1 LLQLQYSA
9 QINCPAHYLGLI
21 QLRRK
26 CWTLSRR
33 KAGLTLV
40 EVCLVLAILV
50 AIAAITAPAMQGT
63 FSRTAL
69 AGGGAI
75 VREAFAKG
83 RLTAMQTG
91 KTQVFRFEPK
101 GARFQLVELDSLGLP
116 ENSDLPPEDKDD
128 EHSPSD
134 MLRLSLNRL
143 PDKVIF
149 TAGDVSAS
157 NQVAALLG
165 SPKDNVWSPPVLFN
179 PDGTTSDA
187 TVLLENDRGQTI
199 RVTLRGLTGIASAS
213 NVGREAAP

>member
-1 LLQLQYSA
+1 M
-9 QINCPAHYLGLI
+9 
-21 QLRRK
+21 RRAASP
-26 CWTLSRR
+26 SRR

-69 AGGGAI
+69 KGGSAI

-83 RLTAMQTG
+83 RLTAVQTG

-101 GARFQLVELDSLGLP
+101 GARFQLVALDNLALP
-116 ENSDLPPEDKDD
+116 ENGELPPEDKDD
-128 EHSPSD
+128 DHSPSD
-134 MLRLSLNRL
+134 MLRLSLTRL

-149 TAGDVSAS
+149 ASGDVSAS
-157 NQVAALLG
+157 NQVASLYG
-165 SPKDNVWSPPVLFN
+165 SPKDHVWSQPVLFN

-187 TVLLENDRGQTI
+187 SVVLQNDRGQTI

-213 NVGREAAP
+213 DVGREAVP

>member
-1 LLQLQYSA
+1 M
-9 QINCPAHYLGLI
+9 
-21 QLRRK
+21 RRAASP
-26 CWTLSRR
+26 SRR
-33 KAGLTLV
+33 EAGLTLV

-69 AGGGAI
+69 TGGGAI

-83 RLTAMQTG
+83 RLTAVQTG

-101 GARFQLVELDSLGLP
+101 GARFQLVELDSLALP
-116 ENSDLPPEDKDD
+116 ENSDLPPEDKDAD
-128 EHSPSD
+128 HSPSD

-149 TAGDVSAS
+149 AAGDASAS
-157 NQVAALLG
+157 NQVAALFG
-165 SPKDNVWSPPVLFN
+165 SAKENVWSQPVLFN

-187 TVLLENDRGQTI
+187 SVLLQNDRGQTI

-213 NVGREAAP
+213 DVGREAAP